1 MILDSMSRSFR
12 NDIAHTVLVTWET
25 EIMEIEFNEE
35 DKLIILDSD
44 GIWEFISNQEVVDII
59 KIII

>member
-1 MILDSMSRSFR
+1 
-12 NDIAHTVLVTWET
+12 
-25 EIMEIEFNEE
+25 MEIEFNEE
-35 DKLIILDSD
+35 DKFIILDSD